1 MEEPGVD
8 TTEEVAE
15 PDRDPPELVTTAPE
29 AVLAVS
35 EVDKTML
42 VEPESLPLPVV
53 EVRPEED
60 WTERREIAMAKTM
73 SLCACLLL

>member
-1 MEEPGVD
+1 VEEPGVD
-8 TTEEVAE
+8 TIAEVAE
-15 PDRDPPELVTTAPE
+15 PDKDTPELVTTDPE
-29 AVLAVS
+29 FVLVVS

-42 VEPESLPLPVV
+42 VEPESLPVPVV

-60 WTERREIAMAKTM
+60 WTARREMAMAKTT